1 MSKVIVIGGGP
12 AGMMCAISRATDGDD
27 VILIE
32 KNEKLGKKLYITG
45 KGRCNV
51 TNDCDNEEFLSN
63 VVTNPKFLFGAI
75 NAFSAEDTLEF
86 LKNNGLQ
93 VKTERGN
100 RVFPLSDK
108 SSDVIKCFSKA
119 LQKAGVDVHLLEE
132 SRSLMVE
139 NGEIKGVITDKSK
152 YFADKVVVCTGGISY
167 SSTGSTGDGY
177 KFAENAGHNVIPPKP
192 ALVGV
197 NIKGDM
203 CARLSGVTLKN
214 VRLTAYVGEKEVYS
228 GFGEM
233 LFTHFG
239 ISGPIVLSAS
249 SVINKYNINDVK
261 LILDLKPALTDEVI
275 EERILR
281 DFNEYKNKALK
292 NSLDKLL
299 PKSLISEIIKI
310 SGINPEKKNNAVS
323 IEERKRLINALKR
336 INLIP
341 VSLRNVEEA
350 IVTSGGVSVKEIS
363 PKNMQSKLIK
373 GLYFAGEVIDVDAF
387 TGGFNIQIALSTGYI
402 AGKD

>member
-1 MSKVIVIGGGP
+1 
-12 AGMMCAISRATDGDD
+12 MMCAISRANDGDD

-75 NAFSAEDTLEF
+75 NAFSTEDTIDF
-86 LKNNGLQ
+86 LKDNGLQ

-100 RVFPLSDK
+100 RVFPLSNK

-119 LQKAGVDVHLLEE
+119 LQNAGVDVHLLETC
-132 SRSLMVE
+132 RSVIIE
-139 NGEIKGVITDKSK
+139 NGEVKGVITDKNK
-152 YFADKVVVCTGGISY
+152 YYADKIVVCTGGISY

-177 KFAENAGHNVIPPKP
+177 VFAEKAGHTVVNPKP
-192 ALVGV
+192 ALVGI

-203 CARLSGVTLKN
+203 CSKLSGLTLKN
-214 VRLTAYVGEKEVYS
+214 IKLTVYAEGKEIFS
-228 GFGEM
+228 DFGEM

-239 ISGPIVLSAS
+239 ISGPVVLSAS
-249 SVINKYNINDVK
+249 SIINKYNINDVN
-261 LILDLKPALTDEVI
+261 LILDLKPALLDDVL

-310 SGINPEKKNNAVS
+310 SGINQEKKNNAVTS
-323 IEERKRLINALKR
+323 EERKKLVSALKR
-336 INLIP
+336 INLTPI
-341 VSLRNVEEA
+341 SLRNIEEA
-350 IVTSGGVSVKEIS
+350 IITSGGISIKEIN
-363 PKNMQSKLIK
+363 PKNMQSKLVK

-387 TGGFNIQIALSTGYI
+387 TGGFNIQIAISTGYL
-402 AGKD
+402 AGRD

>member
-119 LQKAGVDVHLLEE
+119 LQNAGVDVHLLEE

-261 LILDLKPALTDEVI
+261 LILDLKPALTDEVL

-310 SGINPEKKNNAVS
+310 SGINPEKKNNSVS

>member
-75 NAFSAEDTLEF
+75 NAFSTEDTLEF
-86 LKNNGLQ
+86 LKSNGLQ

-119 LQKAGVDVHLLEE
+119 LQNVGVDVHLLEE
-132 SRSLMVE
+132 CRSLMVE
-139 NGEIKGVITDKSK
+139 NGEIKGVITDKGK
-152 YFADKVVVCTGGISY
+152 YFADKVVVCTGGVSY

-177 KFAENAGHNVIPPKP
+177 KFAENAGHNVIAPKP
-192 ALVGV
+192 ALVGI
-197 NIKGDM
+197 NIKGDT
-203 CARLSGVTLKN
+203 CAKLSGVTLKN
-214 VRLTAYVGEKEVYS
+214 VRLTAYLGEKEVYS

-233 LFTHFG
+233 LFTHLG

-249 SVINKYNINDVK
+249 SIINKYNINDVK
-261 LILDLKPALTDEVI
+261 LVLDLKPALTDEVL

-323 IEERKRLINALKR
+323 IEERKRLVNALKR
-336 INLIP
+336 INLTP